1 MNAELRKKVEEKIRE
16 INSAIIAQMAA
27 AEKNS
32 YDLEVTLP
40 QNIEK
45 TDITIKKA
53 YNLENREA
61 DELNKK
67 RRENR
72 QSTLETYIIKG
83 KHKEAEEYI
92 RKQHY
97 ATIISVAQRINI
109 IEERTG
115 RKIIKELF
123 TMIGYN
129 AERIPKAVTGDV
141 EEIVKKWLPHTK
153 TLYGYNRG
161 EIRPLNMTEE
171 EMTYVYETYILT
183 KKIILINSAN
193 KEEYVRNTEK
203 LNRELTPI
211 YAAIRALNSIT

>member
-1 MNAELRKKVEEKIRE
+1 MNAEQRKNIEKKIKE
-16 INSAIIAQMAA
+16 INDAIITQMAA
-27 AEKNS
+27 EEKNS
-32 YDLEVTLP
+32 YDPEVTLP

-53 YNLENREA
+53 YDLQNREA
-61 DELNKK
+61 DERNKK

-72 QSTLETYIIKG
+72 QSTLETYIIKNR
-83 KHKEAEEYI
+83 HKQAEEYI

-97 ATIISVAQRINI
+97 TTVTSIAQKANI
-109 IEERTG
+109 ANERTG

-129 AERIPKAVTGDV
+129 AEKIPKAVTGDV

-153 TLYGYNRG
+153 TLYGYNR
-161 EIRPLNMTEE
+161 EKIRPLDMTEE
-171 EMTYVYETYILT
+171 EMTCVYETYILT

-193 KEEYVRNTEK
+193 KKAYDQSIEK